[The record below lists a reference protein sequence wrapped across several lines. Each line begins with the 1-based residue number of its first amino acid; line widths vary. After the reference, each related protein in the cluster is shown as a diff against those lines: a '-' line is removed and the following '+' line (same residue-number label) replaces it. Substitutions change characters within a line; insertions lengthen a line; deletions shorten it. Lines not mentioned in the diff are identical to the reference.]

1 MNKEDLQ
8 NRIITIN
15 KDLINMRAN
24 VLKLEGHLSEANH
37 WLASIFKMEMT
48 NENNASAEIVPIR
61 EAGNDEVNI
70 QSTE

>member
-15 KDLINMRAN
+15 KDLLNMRAN
-24 VLKLEGHLSEANH
+24 VLKLEGHLSEANY
-37 WLASIFKMEMT
+37 WLATIFKIEMD
-48 NENNASAEIVPIR
+48 NENTESAEIVPIR

-70 QSTE
+70 QGAE